1 MKKTGKLFF
10 ILLGAGLSFGA
21 AAESWNTPTP
31 APLPTQVQ
39 PRLNVQIGR
48 ETEEITFVNTNN
60 DPFVYTKVY
69 ILKHA
74 DPYEIRPYIMS
85 AIRSR
90 RVDTNLTKVEAVKY
104 ADGTGMLIVSAEE
117 YRFKPVE
124 NGMSIDAIVTELDK
138 PDLKSE
144 EGRKY
149 FLYYPKYFDS
159 ISLAKLIRRVGMIR
173 SGDSVELDG
182 GIDAVRADTGLNAL
196 LFYSTP
202 ASVRNI
208 GSVLEQYD
216 APATEALVEYRIYEL
231 GTENDGNLG
240 VDFQAWKNGPG
251 ADLFAAGA
259 RYMSGW
265 DRLANNVASNL
276 IRESHSSFINF
287 NPKWNSKYLDFLVAR
302 SKAKV
307 VTGGR
312 LSIMNRATGM
322 VSNVTRMPVIVEGTE
337 TAGNGNV
344 LNESIVVSEWG
355 PAYTLSAVDQKKGMA
370 ISIDPASYDGEV
382 VLTRTQINTR
392 TYYTLSLNDSGAAF
406 VRADGRNLGR
416 VAQAYD
422 AAISYTDDT
431 VSPAVTTTL
440 DDWSR
445 AYAYVPKKDKT
456 RVTKQAE
463 FGFTLSL
470 TPEINGRQSI
480 VKVSMS
486 NTNLIGFKSNGEP
499 RTSMA
504 ALDTN
509 IQVANDG
516 GTFYIGGL
524 EKSELVRS
532 VSKVPFLGDIPVLGW
547 LFSAENET
555 VKKSQLVAV
564 LTVIP
569 VDPKTPVPADFAEEA
584 GKIGGRISNFGLRGF
599 DENEYGFDQYLLDRE
614 K

>member
-159 ISLAKLIRRVGMIR
+159 ISLAKLIRQVGMIR

-216 APATEALVEYRIYEL
+216 VPATEALVEYRIYEL

-251 ADLFAAGA
+251 ADLFAAGS
-259 RYMSGW
+259 RYLNGW
-265 DRLANNVASNL
+265 NLRTGNISNL
-276 IRESHSSFINF
+276 VKSAHVSYINF
-287 NPKWNSKYLDFLVAR
+287 NPKWNSRYLDFLV
-302 SKAKV
+302 SKGKAKV
-307 VTGGR
+307 VTSGSLNIGNGTAA
-312 LSIMNRATGM
+312 SIE
-322 VSNVTRMPVIVEGTE
+322 SVTRMPVIVAGEE
-337 TAGNGNV
+337 TAGGETQIAKSYIATAVN
-344 LNESIVVSEWG
+344 
-355 PAYTLSAVDQKKGMA
+355 PADTLSGLGVDQEKFQTVEWVPGNA
-370 ISIDPASYDGEV
+370 AAQFTA
-382 VLTRTQINTR
+382 TRTIVNGKA
-392 TYYTLSLNDSGAAF
+392 YDTLRISSGHFTAG
-406 VRADGRNLGR
+406 GRNLGDTCA
-416 VAQAYD
+416 VFNAEPTLND
-422 AAISYTDDT
+422 TAIAWTEAGGY
-431 VSPAVTTTL
+431 PIE
-440 DDWSR
+440 
-445 AYAYVPKKDKT
+445 KDKT
-456 RVTKQAE
+456 RVTNSDTE
-463 FGFTLSL
+463 YGFSL
-470 TPEINGRQSI
+470 TMQPYIYNKATCLALE
-480 VKVSMS
+480 MS
-486 NTNLIGFKSNGEP
+486 NTNLIGFRSNGMP
-499 RTSMA
+499 RTSKTE
-504 ALDTN
+504 LKTEV
-509 IQVANDG
+509 QLANDG
-516 GTFYIGGL
+516 NVFYIGGL
-524 EKSELVRS
+524 DKSAVVRS
-532 VSKVPFLGDIPVLGW
+532 VSKVPFLGDIPFLGF

-555 VKKSQLVAV
+555 LKKTQLAAV

-569 VDPKTPVPADFAEEA
+569 TSPTAALPENYKQAAD
-584 GKIGGRISNFGLRGF
+584 KIGEKVKNFGVRTKYYE
-599 DENEYGFDQYLLDRE
+599 ENDYGFDQLGLDPE
-614 K
+614 KKY

>member
-1 MKKTGKLFF
+1 MKKTGKLFL

-39 PRLNVQIGR
+39 PRLNVQIGK

-159 ISLAKLIRRVGMIR
+159 ISLAKLIRQVGMIR

-251 ADLFAAGA
+251 ADLFAAGS
-259 RYMSGW
+259 RYLNGW
-265 DRLANNVASNL
+265 NLRTGNISNL
-276 IRESHSSFINF
+276 VKSAHVSYINF
-287 NPKWNSKYLDFLVAR
+287 NPKWNSRYLDFLV
-302 SKAKV
+302 SKGKAKV
-307 VTGGR
+307 VTSGSLNIGNGTAA
-312 LSIMNRATGM
+312 SIE
-322 VSNVTRMPVIVEGTE
+322 SVTRMPVIVAGEE
-337 TAGNGNV
+337 TAGGETQIAKSYIATAVN
-344 LNESIVVSEWG
+344 
-355 PAYTLSAVDQKKGMA
+355 PADTLSGLGVDQEKFQTVEWVPGNA
-370 ISIDPASYDGEV
+370 AAQFTA
-382 VLTRTQINTR
+382 TRTIVNGKA
-392 TYYTLSLNDSGAAF
+392 YDTLRISSGHFTAG
-406 VRADGRNLGR
+406 GRNLGDTCA
-416 VAQAYD
+416 VFNAEPTLND
-422 AAISYTDDT
+422 TAIAWTEAGGY
-431 VSPAVTTTL
+431 PIE
-440 DDWSR
+440 
-445 AYAYVPKKDKT
+445 KDKT
-456 RVTKQAE
+456 RVTNSDTE
-463 FGFTLSL
+463 YGFSL
-470 TPEINGRQSI
+470 TMQPYIYNKATCLALE
-480 VKVSMS
+480 MS
-486 NTNLIGFKSNGEP
+486 NTNLIGFRSNGMP
-499 RTSMA
+499 RTSRSE
-504 ALDTN
+504 LKTEV
-509 IQVANDG
+509 QLANDG
-516 GTFYIGGL
+516 NVFYIGGL
-524 EKSELVRS
+524 DKSAVVRS
-532 VSKVPFLGDIPVLGW
+532 VSKVPFLGDIPFLGF

-555 VKKSQLVAV
+555 LKKTQLAAV

-569 VDPKTPVPADFAEEA
+569 TSPTAALPENYKQAAD
-584 GKIGGRISNFGLRGF
+584 KIGEKSQKLRSENQILRGKR
-599 DENEYGFDQYLLDRE
+599 LRLRSTRT
-614 K
+614 

>member
-1 MKKTGKLFF
+1 MKKTGKLFL

-39 PRLNVQIGR
+39 PRLNVQIGK

-159 ISLAKLIRRVGMIR
+159 ISLAKLIRQVGMIR

-251 ADLFAAGA
+251 ADLFAAGS
-259 RYMSGW
+259 RYLNGW
-265 DRLANNVASNL
+265 NLRTGNISNL
-276 IRESHSSFINF
+276 VKSAHVSYINF
-287 NPKWNSKYLDFLVAR
+287 NPKWNSRYLDFLV
-302 SKAKV
+302 SKGKAKV
-307 VTGGR
+307 VTSGSLNIGNGTAA
-312 LSIMNRATGM
+312 SIE
-322 VSNVTRMPVIVEGTE
+322 SVTRMPVIVAGEE
-337 TAGNGNV
+337 TAGGETQIAKSYIATAVN
-344 LNESIVVSEWG
+344 
-355 PAYTLSAVDQKKGMA
+355 PADTLSGLGVDQEKFQTVEWVPGNA
-370 ISIDPASYDGEV
+370 AAQFTA
-382 VLTRTQINTR
+382 TRTIVNGKA
-392 TYYTLSLNDSGAAF
+392 YDTLRISSGHFTAG
-406 VRADGRNLGR
+406 GRNLGDTCA
-416 VAQAYD
+416 VFNAEPTLND
-422 AAISYTDDT
+422 TAIAWTEAGGY
-431 VSPAVTTTL
+431 PIE
-440 DDWSR
+440 
-445 AYAYVPKKDKT
+445 KDKT
-456 RVTKQAE
+456 RVTNSDTE
-463 FGFTLSL
+463 YGFSL
-470 TPEINGRQSI
+470 TLQPYIYNKATCLALE
-480 VKVSMS
+480 MS
-486 NTNLIGFKSNGEP
+486 NTNLIGFRSNGMP
-499 RTSMA
+499 RTSRSE
-504 ALDTN
+504 LKTEV
-509 IQVANDG
+509 QLANDG
-516 GTFYIGGL
+516 NVFYIGGL
-524 EKSELVRS
+524 DKSAVVRS
-532 VSKVPFLGDIPVLGW
+532 VSKVPFLGDIPFLGF

-555 VKKSQLVAV
+555 LKKTQLAAV

-569 VDPKTPVPADFAEEA
+569 TSPTAALPENYKQEA
-584 GKIGGRISNFGLRGF
+584 GKIGEKVKNFGVRTKYYE
-599 DENEYGFDQYLLDRE
+599 ENDYGFDQLGLDPE
-614 K
+614 KKY